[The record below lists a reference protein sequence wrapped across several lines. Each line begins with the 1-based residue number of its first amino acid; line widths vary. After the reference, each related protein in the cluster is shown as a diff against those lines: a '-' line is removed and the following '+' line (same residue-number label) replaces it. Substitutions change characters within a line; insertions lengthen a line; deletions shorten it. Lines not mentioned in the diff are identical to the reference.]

1 MHLYHLG
8 SLKKK
13 MHFSTLRRGCWF
25 CNFPN
30 IYTKTNKIFEIY
42 VKIVE
47 KLYQIFAMKSS
58 SGGKFDLK
66 IETFFQKVRFS
77 MEELQAQ
84 KTGGDHYYLI
94 SVRT

>member
-8 SLKKK
+8 SLKKL
-13 MHFSTLRRGCWF
+13 HFSTLKRGCWS

-30 IYTKTNKIFEIY
+30 IYNKTNKIFEIY
-42 VKIVE
+42 LKIVE

-66 IETFFQKVRFS
+66 IEYFFFQKVRFS
-77 MEELQAQ
+77 MEELQV
-84 KTGGDHYYLI
+84 KKMGGDHY
-94 SVRT
+94 S